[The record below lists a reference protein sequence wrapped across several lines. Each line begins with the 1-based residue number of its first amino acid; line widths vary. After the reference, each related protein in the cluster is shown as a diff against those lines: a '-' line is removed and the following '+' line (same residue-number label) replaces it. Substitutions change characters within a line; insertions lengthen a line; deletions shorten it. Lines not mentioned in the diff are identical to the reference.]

1 MPSAG
6 RIGQPRPRH
15 ITACPGSQ
23 TREMTQNQ
31 RNPFIARTVGRW
43 QATNHAQVVR
53 GSGTSPLGWG
63 LDCIPEMEPKMSN
76 LKVLSMAAALAL
88 VLPLAIPSES
98 FAQFKGGGGGS
109 GFRGGGAVGVG
120 GGGGAFR
127 GGGASMGGAMAGA
140 GGFRAAAPA
149 AGGGAAFAGSRFSGG
164 SPAYVG
170 GSVRS
175 PTYSG

>member
-15 ITACPGSQ
+15 ITACPGRQ
-23 TREMTQNQ
+23 TREMPQNQ

-43 QATNHAQVVR
+43 QARNHAQVVR

-98 FAQFKGGGGGS
+98 FAQFKGGGGGGG
-109 GFRGGGAVGVG
+109 GFRGGGAVGGG

-127 GGGASMGGAMAGA
+127 GGGASMGGATAGA

-170 GSVRS
+170 GGVRS
-175 PTYSG
+175 PTY